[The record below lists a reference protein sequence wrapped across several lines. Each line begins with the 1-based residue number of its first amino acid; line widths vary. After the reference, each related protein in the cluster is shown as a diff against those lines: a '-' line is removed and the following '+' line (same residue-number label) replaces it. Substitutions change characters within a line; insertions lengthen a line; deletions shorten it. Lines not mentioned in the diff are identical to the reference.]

1 MGLCDQVSQR
11 RRTDATGC
19 KLQRTLSE
27 ICSGR
32 PDKSLEVARRWSC
45 GWGLS
50 MKRRDFLFAAAVL
63 VPTMHHAMAQ
73 QAAAKMRLAVIGFAK
88 VEDLRIGRNAYATV
102 FFEELK
108 RLGYVE
114 GENLVVERYEFRRER
129 IADIAREVVD
139 THPDVVVC
147 YGTPMTASL
156 KALTSAIPI
165 VAMTGDPIR
174 FGLISS
180 LAHPGGNITGVSS
193 DAGVGVWAKRLELLS
208 IAVPKLVNVLFVST
222 EGGWIGAGGQAVR
235 EAAQKLGI
243 SLVRATVNSPY
254 DEAEYRRVF
263 SSIQRD
269 QLDGAILSDEGEH
282 ASKKLLLVQLIGQIR
297 LPAIYPARDQVEA
310 GGLMAYVSDINF
322 AIRRQVAQV
331 VEVLRGANPGD
342 IPYFQSDRFE
352 LVINLRT
359 AKELGL
365 EIPDGLVAGAAAVIE

>member
-1 MGLCDQVSQR
+1 
-11 RRTDATGC
+11 
-19 KLQRTLSE
+19 
-27 ICSGR
+27 
-32 PDKSLEVARRWSC
+32 
-45 GWGLS
+45 
-50 MKRRDFLFAAAVL
+50 MKRREFLLAAVML
-63 VPTMHHAMAQ
+63 APAIREVTAQ
-73 QAAAKMRLAVIGFAK
+73 QSTAKKRLAVIGFSK
-88 VEDLRIGRNAYATV
+88 VEDLRIGRDAYATV

-108 RLGYVE
+108 RLGFVE
-114 GENLVVERYEFRRER
+114 DENLVVERYEFRRER
-129 IADIAREVVD
+129 IADIAREVID

-156 KALTSAIPI
+156 KALTSTIPI

-222 EGGWIGAGGQAVR
+222 EGGWVGAGGQAVR

-254 DEAEYRRVF
+254 DEAEYRRAF
-263 SSIQRD
+263 SLIQRD

-282 ASKKLLLVQLIGQIR
+282 FTKKLLLVQLIGQIR

-322 AIRRQVAQV
+322 AIRRQVAQA

>member
-1 MGLCDQVSQR
+1 
-11 RRTDATGC
+11 
-19 KLQRTLSE
+19 
-27 ICSGR
+27 
-32 PDKSLEVARRWSC
+32 
-45 GWGLS
+45 

>member
-1 MGLCDQVSQR
+1 
-11 RRTDATGC
+11 
-19 KLQRTLSE
+19 
-27 ICSGR
+27 
-32 PDKSLEVARRWSC
+32 
-45 GWGLS
+45 
-50 MKRRDFLFAAAVL
+50 MKRREFLFAAAML
-63 VPTMHHAMAQ
+63 APAIRQATAQ
-73 QAAAKMRLAVIGFAK
+73 QSTAKKRLAVIGFSK
-88 VEDLRIGRNAYATV
+88 VEDLRIGRDAYATV

-108 RLGYVE
+108 RLGFVE
-114 GENLVVERYEFRRER
+114 GENLVVERYQFRPDGV
-129 IADIAREVVD
+129 ADIARQVVD
-139 THPDVVVC
+139 SNPDVIVC
-147 YGTPMTASL
+147 YGAPMTGRL
-156 KALTSAIPI
+156 KALTSTIPI
-165 VAMTGDPIR
+165 VAMTGDPLR

-180 LAHPGGNITGVSS
+180 LARPGGNITGVSA
-193 DAGVGVWAKRLELLS
+193 DAGVEVWAKRLELLS

-222 EGGWIGAGGQAVR
+222 EGGWVGAGGLAVR

-243 SLVRATVNSPY
+243 SLVRATVKSPY

-282 ASKKLLLVQLIGQIR
+282 FTKKLLLVQLIGQIR

-310 GGLMAYVSDINF
+310 GGLMAYVSDVNS
-322 AIRRQVAQV
+322 AIRRQVAQA

>member
-1 MGLCDQVSQR
+1 
-11 RRTDATGC
+11 
-19 KLQRTLSE
+19 
-27 ICSGR
+27 
-32 PDKSLEVARRWSC
+32 
-45 GWGLS
+45 
-50 MKRRDFLFAAAVL
+50 MKRREFLFAAAML
-63 VPTMHHAMAQ
+63 APAIRQATAQ
-73 QAAAKMRLAVIGFAK
+73 QSTAKKRLAVIGFSK
-88 VEDLRIGRNAYATV
+88 VEDLRIGRDAYATV
-102 FFEELK
+102 FFDELK
-108 RLGYVE
+108 RLGFVE
-114 GENLVVERYEFRRER
+114 GENLVVERYQFRPDGV
-129 IADIAREVVD
+129 ADIARQVVD
-139 THPDVVVC
+139 SNPDVIVC
-147 YGTPMTASL
+147 YGAPMTGRL
-156 KALTSAIPI
+156 KALTSTIPI
-165 VAMTGDPIR
+165 VAMTGDPLR

-180 LAHPGGNITGVSS
+180 LARPGGNITGVSA
-193 DAGVGVWAKRLELLS
+193 DAGVEVWAKRLELLS

-222 EGGWIGAGGQAVR
+222 EGGWVGAGGQAVR

-282 ASKKLLLVQLIGQIR
+282 FTKKLLLVQLIGQIR

-310 GGLMAYVSDINF
+310 GGLMAYVSDVNS
-322 AIRRQVAQV
+322 AIRRQGAQA

-365 EIPDGLVAGAAAVIE
+365 DIPDGLVAGAAAVIQ